1 MLCFVLFASLLLWL
15 RSTSKRLICLVSTT
29 SRCKTLYFFWS
40 KCNYNRTE
48 KICYPY
54 GNYLCKPRILYFI
67 ILFGWS
73 LWNQR
78 QGVWSLN
85 DHTRFYSTLSKLIT
99 TKIIYIQLEFAINE
113 SYFLANW
120 TVPGHKM
127 YCCRPT
133 IRYWGIYCRMKT
145 IPNLC
150 YNS

>member
-1 MLCFVLFASLLLWL
+1 MLSLWQLSLQTKDSLFYYS
-15 RSTSKRLICLVSTT
+15 
-29 SRCKTLYFFWS
+29 
-40 KCNYNRTE
+40 
-48 KICYPY
+48 
-54 GNYLCKPRILYFI
+54 
-67 ILFGWS
+67 FGWS

-120 TVPGHKM
+120 TVPCHKM

-133 IRYWGIYCRMKT
+133 VRYWGIYCRMKT

-150 YNS
+150 YNTNRIPFHSNTLLYHIWIHIVVSIKS